1 MAKNGQVALVRRG
14 NDALARRMEP
24 LEDFVMPLVDIYE
37 TADAFVLKVDMPG
50 VLKDS
55 ISVHAEP
62 GMLQIKGTL
71 AQVQNENITV
81 LYSEIHK
88 ASYYRKFNI
97 GNGIDAD
104 NIQAQFD
111 DGVLTVALPKNETMR
126 AREIPIK

>member
-50 VLKDS
+50 VLKES

-62 GMLQIKGTL
+62 GTLQIKGTL
-71 AQVQNENITV
+71 AHVQNENITV

-104 NIQAQFD
+104 TIQAQFD